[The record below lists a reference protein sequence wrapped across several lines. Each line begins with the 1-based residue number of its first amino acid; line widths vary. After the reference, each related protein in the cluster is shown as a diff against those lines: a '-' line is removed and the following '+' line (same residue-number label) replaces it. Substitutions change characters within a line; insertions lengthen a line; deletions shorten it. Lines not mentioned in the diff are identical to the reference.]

1 MVAVS
6 WCSSRLR
13 SSLLGA
19 FASAAMLLVAASA
32 LADSEVTWPVKGK
45 LKGHGD
51 KGALNISGIACD
63 RADFPRLCLV
73 IDDELQNAQVAI
85 LRDGELM
92 AGETIPLI
100 HDSLVESRWSSTV
113 KASPLPMASFMSSA
127 PTASPATARK
137 SSTPSHDAAKI
148 AARTRASSQV
158 ARVKIDPNTITNKG
172 TLTADDPKLRC
183 RRGSNNCSSKTTS
196 SNPMS
201 TRRWARMV
209 CRSRASRSTAVGSDA
224 GLRTPALDKGSP
236 VLSVSLGAIFGR
248 DAPDPQLHMLRL
260 GAGRG
265 VRDLASDGNGFLV
278 LAGPATSKAGGFAI
292 YRWNGAAALT
302 ALKELPAFHD
312 KDGIAIRPEAVLPL
326 DRTAAGSRLLLLFD
340 GTKQGAPQVIQ
351 LEK

>member
-13 SSLLGA
+13 SLGV

-32 LADSEVTWPVKGK
+32 LADSAVTWPVKGK
-45 LKGHGD
+45 LKGRAD
-51 KGALNISGIACD
+51 KGAVNISGIACD
-63 RADFPRLCLV
+63 RAAFPRLCLV
-73 IDDELQNAQVAI
+73 IDDESQNAQVVI

-100 HDSLVESRWSSTV
+100 HDSLGG
-113 KASPLPMASFMSSA
+113 KPLELDGEGVAFA
-127 PTASPATARK
+127 DGFFYVIG
-137 SSTPSHDAAKI
+137 SHGQPRNSKEKLDAVRDAAKI

-172 TLTADDPKLRC
+172 TLTARPEIAL
-183 RRGSNNCSSKTTS
+183 SSRLKQLLVENDVLKPYVDKALGENGVS
-196 SNPMS
+196 IEGI
-201 TRRWARMV
+201 
-209 CRSRASRSTAVGSDA
+209 AVHGGRLYA

-265 VRDLASDGNGFLV
+265 VRDLASDGDGFLV

-292 YRWNGAAALT
+292 YRWNGAATLT
-302 ALKELPAFHD
+302 ALKELPEFHD